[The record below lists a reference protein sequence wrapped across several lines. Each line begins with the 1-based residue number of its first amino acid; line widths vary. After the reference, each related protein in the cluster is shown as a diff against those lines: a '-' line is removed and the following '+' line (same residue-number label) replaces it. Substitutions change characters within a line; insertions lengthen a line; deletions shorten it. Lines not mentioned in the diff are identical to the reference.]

1 MFKYLTSCF
10 LKYCL
15 QNLPSS
21 IHEDAATPDQVYQ
34 VKDILMLV
42 IQTMKVNDKLLLSK
56 CIKYLS
62 LPCSF

>member
-21 IHEDAATPDQVYQ
+21 IHEDAATTDQVYQ

-42 IQTMKVNDKLLLSK
+42 IQKM
-56 CIKYLS
+56 
-62 LPCSF
+62 